1 MSTKA
6 GSGEISASDLLMELR
21 QRSGEVALLD
31 VREEGRFASGHLLLA
46 ASLPLSRLE
55 LHIARLVPR
64 LTCRV
69 VLCDDEDGT
78 ARTAAVKLR
87 RLGYGDVVV
96 ARGGMSA
103 WAAAGGEIF
112 HGLNAP
118 SKALG
123 AHAQR
128 ELGISEIEPG
138 QLASAM
144 KAGNAPSV
152 IDCRPFAEF
161 QRGCI
166 PGAVNCP
173 GVELLKHFPMLDT
186 TDAAVVNCA
195 GRTRGLLAAQ
205 TLVDF
210 GLTSKAVA
218 LRDGTMGWELAGHAL
233 EAGTTRT
240 LSSPMA
246 TRPHLGRDAAES
258 IRRQFAIQLLDSE
271 TLARWRTDRTRTT
284 YLFDIRQASEYQAGH
299 IPGAR
304 HVAGGQLVQN
314 LDQHVATLGAR
325 IVLCDDDG
333 IRATAV
339 ALWLRRMGWREV
351 AVIAGGAGAAGVEVG
366 PERTITTVP
375 ADAAYVSAQE
385 LKVLLDRGKVL
396 VIDLATSRDYR
407 NGHIPDAW
415 FVVRSRLQRM
425 LGSLPRAETVALT
438 SEDGILAA
446 FASKDEVGFEGAA
459 RVLEGGTASWRQAG
473 YALSKSLDRFI
484 DEADDVVLKPSELNE
499 GRDAAMREYLSGT
512 EGLLEKVRRDGTLH
526 LAALRVRL

>member
-1 MSTKA
+1 MSAKA
-6 GSGEISASDLLMELR
+6 GSGEILPSDLLTELR
-21 QRSGEVALLD
+21 HPSGEVALLD
-31 VREEGRFASGHLLLA
+31 VREEGRFVRGHLLLA

-69 VLCDDEDGT
+69 VLSDDDDGT
-78 ARTAAVKLR
+78 ARTAAVRLR
-87 RLGYGDVVV
+87 RVGYGDVVV
-96 ARGGMSA
+96 IRGGMSA

-112 HGLNAP
+112 QGLNAP

-128 ELGISEIEPG
+128 ELGISEIEPE
-138 QLASAM
+138 QLASAL

-152 IDCRPFAEF
+152 IDCRPFGEF

-173 GVELLKHFPMLDT
+173 GVELLKHFPELDA
-186 TDAAVVNCA
+186 TDTAVVNCA

-210 GLTSKAVA
+210 GFTSKTVA

-233 EAGTTRT
+233 EAGATRT

-246 TRPHLGRDAAES
+246 TRRNAAES

-271 TLARWRTDRTRTT
+271 TLALWRTDRTRTT

-325 IVLCDDDG
+325 IVLSDDDG

-339 ALWLRRMGWREV
+339 ALWPRRMGWREV

-366 PERTITTVP
+366 PERAITTVP
-375 ADAAYVSAQE
+375 ADAAYVSAQT
-385 LKVLLDRGKVL
+385 LKALLDRGKVL

-425 LGSLPRAETVALT
+425 LGSLPRAETVVLT

-446 FASKDEVGFEGAA
+446 FASKDEVAFEGAV

-484 DEADDVVLKPSELNE
+484 DEADDVLLKPSELNE

-512 EGLLEKVRRDGTLH
+512 QGLLEKVRRDGTLH
-526 LAALRVRL
+526 FAALRVRL